1 MATPSIQFEK
11 TDVTE
16 RVLEVIRELLVELGS
31 EGALASLSGQAHL
44 DRDLG
49 LGSLER
55 VELLA
60 RLESAFHVR
69 LPDRAVGEANT
80 PDDLVGELVRA
91 NANGGA
97 AAEAFSGVRAAVT
110 TQAMRAAARSS
121 PAGGRGVEA
130 AETLL
135 DVLRYRARFD
145 AERPHLIVQDD
156 EGASVTARGGARRHR
171 SDHAAD
177 VARVLSFVRRDFA
190 GGRDSRADLSAVP
203 GGPD

>member
-1 MATPSIQFEK
+1 MATPSIQFER

-80 PDDLVGELVRA
+80 PDDLVQELARA

-97 AAEAFSGVRAAVT
+97 AAQAFSGVRAAGTAKVIS
-110 TQAMRAAARSS
+110 A
-121 PAGGRGVEA
+121 PAGSWPPGGRGVASA
-130 AETLL
+130 ATRL
-135 DVLRYRARFD
+135 DPVRYRTRFD
-145 AERPHLIVQDD
+145 AEPPTLLGSGD
-156 EGASVTARGGARRHR
+156 ERRGLT
-171 SDHAAD
+171 
-177 VARVLSFVRRDFA
+177 LSS
-190 GGRDSRADLSAVP
+190 G
-203 GGPD
+203 

>member
-1 MATPSIQFEK
+1 MATAGIQFEK

-69 LPDRAVGEANT
+69 LPDRAVSEANT
-80 PDDLVGELVRA
+80 PDDLIAELVRA
-91 NANGGA
+91 NAHGGA
-97 AAEAFSGVRAAVT
+97 GAGAFSPRRAAG
-110 TQAMRAAARSS
+110 
-121 PAGGRGVEA
+121 PAHA
-130 AETLL
+130 
-135 DVLRYRARFD
+135 
-145 AERPHLIVQDD
+145 
-156 EGASVTARGGARRHR
+156 GA
-171 SDHAAD
+171 
-177 VARVLSFVRRDFA
+177 
-190 GGRDSRADLSAVP
+190 P
-203 GGPD
+203 P

>member
-1 MATPSIQFEK
+1 MATPGIQFEK

-60 RLESAFHVR
+60 RLESAFQVR

-80 PDDLVGELVRA
+80 PDDLIAELVRA

-110 TQAMRAAARSS
+110 TQAMRAAARRS
-121 PAGGRGVEA
+121 PASARGVEA
-130 AETLL
+130 DETLL
-135 DVLRYRARFD
+135 DVMRYRARCY
-145 AERPHLIVQDD
+145 AERPNLLVQDVVR
-156 EGASVTARGGARRHR
+156 ACVT
-171 SDHAAD
+171 
-177 VARVLSFVRRDFA
+177 
-190 GGRDSRADLSAVP
+190 
-203 GGPD
+203 